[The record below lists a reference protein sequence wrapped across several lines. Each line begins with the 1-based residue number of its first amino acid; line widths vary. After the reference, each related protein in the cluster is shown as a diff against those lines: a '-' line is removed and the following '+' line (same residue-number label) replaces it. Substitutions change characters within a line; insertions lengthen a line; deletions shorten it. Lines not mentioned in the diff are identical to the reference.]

1 MKWLIAFGMFLQF
14 ISFWLAAPEIM
25 GDGALKRLNQFLK
38 NMVSNFSLI
47 IITLLIAAYGVTF
60 FINGIVTGMKASE
73 GTLTSNQTNSY
84 FISLTVGTIAYM
96 FFMFRYK
103 KIRLWLDEKIAVP
116 LVNKFTFDERFR
128 RNSLLTGAL
137 LFTFGFLIQI
147 IILLIQP

>member
-47 IITLLIAAYGVTF
+47 VLTILITAYALIF
-60 FINGIVTGMKASE
+60 SIKGILTGMKASE
-73 GTLTSNQTNSY
+73 GTITGNQINNY
-84 FISLTVGTIAYM
+84 FISLIVATVAYM

-103 KIRLWLDEKIAVP
+103 KIKLWLDEKIAVP
-116 LVNKFTFDERFR
+116 LVNKFTYDERFR

-147 IILLIQP
+147 FILLLQP